1 MWSEVGTVPEWTPES
16 GVLGDPS
23 AGPSERIDVF
33 AVPGPMHVEYR
44 TDELTAVCPVTAQRD
59 FYEAT
64 IMFDTERWSI
74 ESKSLKLYL
83 ATFVD
88 EGIFAEHL
96 AHRIAHHL
104 APHVGVE
111 VTVTLRQ
118 NVRGGLVETV
128 TVRGDP
134 RTGG

>member
-1 MWSEVGTVPEWTPES
+1 MWSEVGTVAEWTPET
-16 GVLGDPS
+16 GLLGDPS
-23 AGPSERIDVF
+23 AVPSERIDVL
-33 AVPGPMHVEYR
+33 AVPGPMHVEFR
-44 TDELTAVCPVTAQRD
+44 TDELTSVCPVTSQRD
-59 FYEAT
+59 FYDAT
-64 IMFDTERWSI
+64 ISFEAEQWSI

-88 EGIFAEHL
+88 EGIFAERL

-104 APHVGVE
+104 APHVGVV

>member
-1 MWSEVGTVPEWTPES
+1 VTGTGPGRERTHGS
-16 GVLGDPS
+16 GVLGDPG
-23 AGPSERIDVF
+23 AGPSERIDVIP
-33 AVPGPMHVEYR
+33 VPAPMHVEFA

-59 FYEAT
+59 FYEAV
-64 IMFDTERWSI
+64 IAFDAERCSI

-88 EGIFAEHL
+88 EGIFAEQL

-104 APHVGVE
+104 APRVGVT

-128 TVRGDP
+128 TAHASP
-134 RTGG
+134 